1 LFLKERNFSRIL
13 NICAVRSTRISSP
26 VGFVKKTGKLGK
38 GEIIMQTAI
47 QVPES
52 AGEPGHHTAAVLFET
67 PVLGIGLRVRFFQ
80 RFAGRC
86 RVTS

>member
-1 LFLKERNFSRIL
+1 
-13 NICAVRSTRISSP
+13 
-26 VGFVKKTGKLGK
+26 
-38 GEIIMQTAI
+38 MQTAI